1 MNEYLEITIPGEP
14 IAQPRHRVM
23 FKMRRIYDPLSNV
36 KKKFTL
42 DDCIISFSKN
52 KQFFNDKPMAVEF
65 QFYCG
70 RPKSHFKKSVK
81 KDVDNSIKKN
91 FLILDK
97 ITKPDLSNYV
107 KFYEDLLQIVN
118 FPGTET
124 KIIKNDNL
132 IINLQAAKFYTL
144 QDQKP
149 ETYIKLINI

>member
-1 MNEYLEITIPGEP
+1 M
-14 IAQPRHRVM
+14 
-23 FKMRRIYDPLSNV
+23 
-36 KKKFTL
+36 
-42 DDCIISFSKN
+42 
-52 KQFFNDKPMAVEF
+52 
-65 QFYCG
+65 
-70 RPKSHFKKSVK
+70 
-81 KDVDNSIKKN
+81 
-91 FLILDK
+91 ILDK